1 MILLTLEKRGD
12 QCRVELDGVDITK
25 RLQGFV
31 IEANVNSQSTVRLYI
46 RDEVTIIGEPGRFE
60 FVKNV
65 AREK

>member
-31 IEANVNSQSTVRLYI
+31 IEANVNSQTTVRLYI